1 VSFSGTFSDK
11 GANDALWS
19 WTRDFGSLGSY
30 SSKAENQSDAILGS
44 KKFCKAGVYPV
55 KLTVVD
61 KDGGSGSD
69 ERIVT
74 VDAQPLDIEV
84 SPNSINTSNN
94 GHGMI
99 TVRILSRDGL
109 DATALRAEAIR
120 LTNGNGT
127 GTSLARTGDGFHWDA
142 SADLNG
148 DGRLDVTAGFRRDE
162 LVANGDLA
170 PGANQLKLS
179 GEVGSC
185 GDVLGSALVY
195 AKEKGR

>member
-1 VSFSGTFSDK
+1 MARAEV
-11 GANDALWS
+11 ALN
-19 WTRDFGSLGSY
+19 RLPVAAKFAVGIGLV
-30 SSKAENQSDAILGS
+30 AVLAI
-44 KKFCKAGVYPV
+44 AY
-55 KLTVVD
+55 VVVFYGD
-61 KDGGSGSD
+61 LS
-69 ERIVT
+69 
-74 VDAQPLDIEV
+74 
-84 SPNSINTSNN
+84 NSINTANN

-109 DATALRAEAIR
+109 DATALRPEAIK
-120 LTNGNGT
+120 LTNGNGS

-162 LVANGDLA
+162 LIANGDLA